1 MARNPITIVGGT
13 PTQELTLKMPF
24 LALAVLLPFSL
35 YTGWTLLTAEQS
47 LLAFGLELL
56 ARADTAQV
64 LIDLYVMAA
73 LACVWMV
80 KDSRCRGRSPWT
92 VLPYVLVTLVFVS
105 IGPLLYLVILGF
117 SRKDNT

>member
-1 MARNPITIVGGT
+1 M
-13 PTQELTLKMPF
+13 LKMPF

-35 YTGWTLLTAEQS
+35 YTAWTLLTAEQS

-64 LIDLYVMAA
+64 LIDLYLMAA

-80 KDSRCRGRSPWT
+80 KDSRSRGRSSWT
-92 VLPYVLVTLVFVS
+92 VLPYALVTLVFVS
-105 IGPLLYLVILGF
+105 IGPLLYLVMLGF
-117 SRKDNT
+117 SRKHEA